1 MAETYETIGVAVR
14 QHDAIRFDIVRGE
27 SPRTLFAAAEAVTAL
42 FDGATVPLYRLGITD
57 GYVIPQATDATA
69 EISSTGRSV
78 LLWLGRECLQIP
90 TRQLQVH
97 YGRNLGETSKIVRRV
112 EAEASAP
119 AFATA
124 ARVAVV

>member
-1 MAETYETIGVAVR
+1 MSGNYETIGIAVR
-14 QHDAIRFDIVRGE
+14 QHDAIRFDVVRGD
-27 SPRTLFAAAEAVTAL
+27 SPRTLFASAEAVAAL
-42 FDGATVPLYRLGITD
+42 FSGATVPLYRLGIAD
-57 GYVIPQATDATA
+57 GYVIPEATDASA
-69 EISSTGRSV
+69 EISSTGRTV

>member
-1 MAETYETIGVAVR
+1 MENYETIGVAVR

-27 SPRTLFAAAEAVTAL
+27 SPRTLFASAEAVPAL
-42 FDGATVPLYRLGITD
+42 FDGATVPLYRLGIAD
-57 GYVIPQATDATA
+57 GYVIPEATDATA

-97 YGRNLGETSKIVRRV
+97 YGRNLGETSKIVRRI
-112 EAEASAP
+112 EGAP
-119 AFATA
+119 APSAAATA
-124 ARVAVV
+124 ARMAVV